1 MPLAGVQVIYR
12 LASHFFPDLVLSQ
25 IKNAPATIMPA
36 VNIAANIS
44 ILCYFKIKFPILA
57 KIMVSV
63 IPATNIYQFIPTS
76 ISIIIKY
83 FCRKYCDVI
92 RCLMTHKICSMYKR
106 GECQIIKSR
115 LEEPR
120 KLMIIRNHTTKC

>member
-76 ISIIIKY
+76 ILVYSGVTPPNTNATKVSWERLKKY
-83 FCRKYCDVI
+83 PASLSLSLI
-92 RCLMTHKICSMYKR
+92 HI
-106 GECQIIKSR
+106 
-115 LEEPR
+115 
-120 KLMIIRNHTTKC
+120 

>member
-1 MPLAGVQVIYR
+1 
-12 LASHFFPDLVLSQ
+12 
-25 IKNAPATIMPA
+25 MPA

-76 ISIIIKY
+76 ILVYSGVTPPNTNATKVSWERLKKY
-83 FCRKYCDVI
+83 PAS
-92 RCLMTHKICSMYKR
+92 L
-106 GECQIIKSR
+106 SR
-115 LEEPR
+115 LVLSFLSVLYLLPVVHFQ
-120 KLMIIRNHTTKC
+120 LPIL